1 MVESRSQV
9 GSMANHK
16 RSVMNLENKIG
27 DKDILNRKT
36 KSNVKYANVKATV
49 KTGQSSKGFSSHS
62 D

>member
-1 MVESRSQV
+1 MVESRSNV

-36 KSNVKYANVKATV
+36 KSNIKYSGVKATV
-49 KTGQSSKGFSSHS
+49 NTNQGKGITSHS